1 MALIGWMT
9 GAEGITLDWLG
20 HRALG
25 RDAVREL
32 LIRLLDA
39 TLRTIEELEPS
50 CPAPS
55 TTP

>member
-1 MALIGWMT
+1 MT